1 MDAVLAC
8 LARDKGEARMVGW
21 SDGASGAYLDERS
34 ESMAE
39 QTPRLQVRDFKG
51 VSIIEFAD
59 RRILD
64 EMCILEIQEEMEKLI
79 ETKAGGNLVL
89 SFKSVEHLSSAALGM
104 LITLK
109 NKVEERKGKLKLSD
123 INPQIFEVFKITR
136 LNKMFDIHPTIDQA
150 RASF

>member
-1 MDAVLAC
+1 V
-8 LARDKGEARMVGW
+8 RP
-21 SDGASGAYLDERS
+21 DERS
-34 ESMAE
+34 DSMAE
-39 QTPRLQVRDFKG
+39 QTSRLQVKDFKG
-51 VSIIEFAD
+51 VWIVEFAD

-64 EMCILEIQEEMEKLI
+64 EMCILEIQEELEKLI
-79 ETKAGGNLVL
+79 VAKAGGSFVL

-109 NKVEERKGKLKLSD
+109 NKVEEHQGKLKLSD